1 MKKLYKSNQIGRS
14 MIEAIGYISVMIMIT
29 VSIAAAVNS
38 GYYKYRMS
46 RINQELT
53 DLKKVISQ
61 RYVAA
66 DNYKDVSMDTL
77 IDEKIAPYDTADGA
91 HAFGGD
97 VKIGSGDSEG
107 STFYIEFDDV
117 PREVCMELGLRVWL
131 VNDGSDLDAMK
142 INNKTWGWKFSN
154 SIDNPNYELPA
165 ITSDVADGCS
175 KEYDNKMIWYF
186 N

>member
-1 MKKLYKSNQIGRS
+1 MKRFLHSNQSGRS
-14 MIEAIGYISVMIMIT
+14 MIEALGYISIMIMIST
-29 VSIAAAVNS
+29 AVASAVNS

-46 RINQELT
+46 RINGELT

-66 DNYKDVSMDTL
+66 ENYKEVKMETL
-77 IDEKIAPYDTADGA
+77 VDEKIAPYDTADGS

-97 VKIGSGDSEG
+97 VKIGSGDSQG
-107 STFYIEFDDV
+107 STFYIEFDNI

-154 SIDNPNYELPA
+154 SIDNPNYDLPA
-165 ITSDVADGCS
+165 VASDVLSGCS